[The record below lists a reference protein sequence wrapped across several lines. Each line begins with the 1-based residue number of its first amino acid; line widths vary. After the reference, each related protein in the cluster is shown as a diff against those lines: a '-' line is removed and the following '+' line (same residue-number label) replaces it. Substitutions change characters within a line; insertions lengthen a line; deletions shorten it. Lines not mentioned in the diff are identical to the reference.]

1 MSTICDGASLDHRDI
16 FRSMKI
22 KSEKT
27 CTVCCALSLT
37 CIWLTQLLKQS
48 RGNPTMS
55 SHRAWELFYLV
66 ASTMPPS
73 KDFVGLVSEYV
84 HTVAHNEAEDP
95 SVKVMA
101 QSTWSSLKRSA
112 KAGAR
117 RTVSSH
123 LSFAFKG
130 KARFLR
136 QMQPQ
141 AVCQGWRSSRNELTF
156 CRCIHTQSY
165 NFSPD
170 TTANAVRARCMCYV
184 SVSGPNSHMTWTS
197 C

>member
-1 MSTICDGASLDHRDI
+1 M
-16 FRSMKI
+16 
-22 KSEKT
+22 
-27 CTVCCALSLT
+27 
-37 CIWLTQLLKQS
+37 QLLKQS
-48 RGNPTMS
+48 RGNPTAT

-117 RTVSSH
+117 RTVRH
-123 LSFAFKG
+123 
-130 KARFLR
+130 
-136 QMQPQ
+136 
-141 AVCQGWRSSRNELTF
+141 
-156 CRCIHTQSY
+156 
-165 NFSPD
+165 PD
-170 TTANAVRARCMCYV
+170 LGVE
-184 SVSGPNSHMTWTS
+184 
-197 C
+197 